1 MLPRLA
7 TFCSRMTS
15 IAPASVLI
23 GVGQQRQK
31 TRALDGDRELALV
44 EGLRAGDAA
53 RDDLARLGDVA
64 LQGPEILV
72 IDVGDA
78 FGREAAKLLAAREA
92 AAAATTA
99 AAIATTFAA
108 AFAVGMGCSAVHVGY
123 SRALILR
130 VVQTALA
137 FGRQA
142 RRFVAQPVTAAA
154 AGLALL
160 VGRFGH

>member
-23 GVGQQRQK
+23 GVGQQGQEA
-31 TRALDGDRELALV
+31 RALDRDSQLALV

-64 LQGPEILV
+64 LQGAEVLV
-72 IDVGDA
+72 IDVSDA

-99 AAIATTFAA
+99 TTAAVAA
-108 AFAVGMGCSAVHVGY
+108 
-123 SRALILR
+123 
-130 VVQTALA
+130 
-137 FGRQA
+137 
-142 RRFVAQPVTAAA
+142 VTAAHR
-154 AGLALL
+154 
-160 VGRFGH
+160 V